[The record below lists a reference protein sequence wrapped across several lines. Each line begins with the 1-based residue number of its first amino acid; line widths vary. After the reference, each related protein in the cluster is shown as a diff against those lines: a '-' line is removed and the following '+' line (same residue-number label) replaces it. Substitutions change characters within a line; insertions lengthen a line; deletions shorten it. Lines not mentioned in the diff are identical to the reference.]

1 MFPHM
6 MNHRMHGFRKGMLQ
20 HMVLKSLAD
29 KPKHGYEIMQSL
41 GEEFEG
47 SYQPSPGT
55 LYPILQMLE
64 EEGYVTGK
72 DDEGKR
78 TYSITP
84 EGSEYLKASE
94 ERFRTLIENRKA
106 FFGERRALSRE
117 LRNLGS
123 LVMTNYHDMSPEKS
137 ERIAQIIK
145 EARRKIDDIISE

>member
-1 MFPHM
+1 MFPHIR
-6 MNHRMHGFRKGMLQ
+6 NRRMHGFRKGMLQ

-41 GEEFEG
+41 GEEFQG
-47 SYQPSPGT
+47 AYQPSPGA

-64 EEGYVTGK
+64 EEGYVAGK
-72 DDEGKR
+72 DEEGKR
-78 TYSITP
+78 IYSITP

-94 ERFRTLIENRKA
+94 EKFKALIDKRKA
-106 FFGERRALSRE
+106 FFDERKGLNRE

-123 LVMTNYHDMSPEKS
+123 LVMTNYRDMTPEKA